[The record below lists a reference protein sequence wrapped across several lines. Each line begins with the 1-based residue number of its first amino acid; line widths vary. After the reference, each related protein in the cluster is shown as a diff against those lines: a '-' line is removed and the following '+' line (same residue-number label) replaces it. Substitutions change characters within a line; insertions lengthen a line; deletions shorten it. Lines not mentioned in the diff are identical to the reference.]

1 MFYMHY
7 GEDGNILSVSN
18 SIDANLKYLEINEQM
33 FLDFNEGRK
42 QTFEYKVIEDVK
54 LNGKMHV
61 VPINIDF
68 IDQLQHKKGIIPL
81 SNNED
86 NCIKIIQH
94 KDRWEIKNCLNSETS
109 SILSENDYYR
119 EYYITKNTNKYI
131 LFDKFNINLRDLVF
145 ENIVIQGHSADKE
158 VSIICFESYFKHIHT
173 ISK

>member
-1 MFYMHY
+1 
-7 GEDGNILSVSN
+7 
-18 SIDANLKYLEINEQM
+18 
-33 FLDFNEGRK
+33 
-42 QTFEYKVIEDVK
+42 
-54 LNGKMHV
+54 MHV